1 MFNFFIIFKLS
12 EYWTKEEQKYVIW
25 VKFLSSFSS
34 QINVATAFS
43 HLLLLELTSPT
54 YVNHQH

>member
-1 MFNFFIIFKLS
+1 MFNFFIIFKFS
-12 EYWTKEEQKYVIW
+12 EYWTKEQKYVIW